1 MLKFSKVGVLIAV
14 MAFCGLMAS
23 SAGAVEWHTNG
34 PKAFSST
41 PAGASRLVIHPS
53 GTLVA
58 CSGSSG
64 SGTLNGPTSTAI
76 PWTNAATVTP
86 AFTGCTVSGAAGY
99 AVLCGTGELRASTYA
114 GGTTIGTAGGGVT
127 TGSVTNVDCR
137 LSIGATT
144 CSTITGSV
152 PAHYINPNPIGTGS
166 GRLTITTTGQALSVT
181 KIGSGCAA
189 VPDGTGTFG
198 SPGAGSTVT
207 DLTYTVDGANAPY
220 IYQTP

>member
-1 MLKFSKVGVLIAV
+1 MLKYSKVSVLIVA
-14 MAFCGLMAS
+14 MAFCGLLAS
-23 SAGAVEWHTNG
+23 SAGAAEWHTNG
-34 PKAFSST
+34 VKAFSST

-64 SGTLNGPTSTAI
+64 SGTLNGPTSTAF

-86 AFTGCTVSGAAGY
+86 AFSGCTVSGAAGY
-99 AVLCGTGELRASTYA
+99 AVSCSSAELRASTYV

-137 LSIGATT
+137 LSIGATS

-152 PAHYINPNPIGTGS
+152 PAHYINPNPIATGS
-166 GRLTITTTGQALSVT
+166 GRLTITSTGQTLTVT
-181 KIGSGCAA
+181 KIGAGCAA
-189 VPDGTGTFG
+189 VPDGSGTFG
-198 SPGAGSTVT
+198 SPGAGSTVA
-207 DLTYTVDGANAPY
+207 DLTYTVDGANAPF
-220 IYQTP
+220 IYRTP